1 MGSSNDRW
9 VGKRRKL
16 SENFCENGRRHF
28 TL

>member
-1 MGSSNDRW
+1 MGNDRW